1 VQTNRGGGAEHGHF
15 PKSTESMYHSQILIV
30 GGGAAGLS
38 TAGALKRRGR
48 TAIVIDRNARIGDVW
63 AQRYDRLRLHTIYS
77 DIAHYPL
84 PRHYPKYPTKDQ
96 YAEYLRDYARRFEID
111 VVAGC
116 AVRKVG
122 RADGARPG
130 WLIASDCGDWRARV
144 VVLATGQYRTPVVP
158 NWPGRAEF
166 TGELIHSAAYKSAHS
181 YAGKRVLV
189 IGIGNSGAE
198 IAADLAE
205 QGAAL
210 VAISIRTQPPIVA
223 RDAFGMPAQRSS
235 LLLTRLP
242 QRMADVVARTVT
254 RLAVGDL
261 TQHGLQPAAWW
272 PYSAQ
277 HVPVIDAGFLRQL
290 KRGCIAARPNIV
302 RFTSS
307 GVVFDNGC
315 TEDFDAVIAATG
327 YRCGLPELLDLPG
340 ALDENGEPAFPSG
353 QPTIYP
359 GLYFMGYT
367 HSLRG
372 HLYEANRDSRR
383 LAKLIEAYLRDG

>member
-1 VQTNRGGGAEHGHF
+1 
-15 PKSTESMYHSQILIV
+15 MYDSQILIV

-38 TAGALKRRGR
+38 TAGALKCRGR

-84 PRHYPKYPTKDQ
+84 PRHYPEYPTKDQ

-122 RADGARPG
+122 RAEDGARPG

-144 VVLATGQYRTPVVP
+144 VVLATGQYGTPVVP

-181 YAGKRVLV
+181 YAGKRV
-189 IGIGNSGAE
+189 
-198 IAADLAE
+198 
-205 QGAAL
+205 
-210 VAISIRTQPPIVA
+210 RTQPPIVA
-223 RDAFGMPAQRSS
+223 RVAFGMPAQRSS

-261 TQHGLQPAAWW
+261 SQHGLQPPAWW

-290 KRGCIAARPNIV
+290 KRGCITVRPNIV
-302 RFTSS
+302 RFRSS

-327 YRCGLPELLDLPG
+327 YRCGLPDLLDLPG
-340 ALDENGEPAFPSG
+340 ALDEKGEPAFPSG
-353 QPTIYP
+353 QPTNYP